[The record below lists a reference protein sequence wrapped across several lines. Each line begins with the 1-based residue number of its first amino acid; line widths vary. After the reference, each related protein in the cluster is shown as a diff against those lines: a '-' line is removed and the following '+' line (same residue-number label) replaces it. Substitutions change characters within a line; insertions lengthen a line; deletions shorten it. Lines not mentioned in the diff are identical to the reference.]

1 MIHRLIFKL
10 YFDES
15 YCLTSELTYHDNHN
29 IKIIVISCTGN
40 YYFHT
45 NPDVIS
51 KILEDEE

>member
-1 MIHRLIFKL
+1 MIHRLMFKQ

-15 YCLTSELTYHDNHN
+15 FCIASELTYHDNYN
-29 IKIIVISCTGN
+29 IKMTIISRMGN

-51 KILEDEE
+51 KMLEDEK